1 MTNITM
7 SMNSSLKYLMLILNT
22 ELLRIKLVVVLIT
35 DDRDIIVQR

>member
-1 MTNITM
+1 MTNIT
-7 SMNSSLKYLMLILNT
+7 MNSSLKYLMLILNT